1 MSLGKA
7 LVFPGQ
13 GSQSVGMGRALADE
27 YPAARQVFEEVN
39 EALGQNLSDVIWE
52 GSIEELTLTRNAQP
66 ALMATSMAAVR
77 ALEAEGVELG
87 QVTLAAGH
95 SLGEYSALC
104 AAGALSLEVAARLLR
119 IRGEAMQDAVRQG
132 DGAMVAIIGLQIG
145 EGAEIATE
153 ASELGICET
162 ANDNDPKQTV
172 VSGERVAVEAAA
184 DIAKKRG
191 ARRAV
196 LLPVSAPFHCS
207 LMKPAAERMRSALA
221 EAEVREARFPVI
233 ANVLAEP
240 VASPP
245 EIADALI
252 RQVTGTV
259 RWRESVSAMTKS
271 GVTHAWE
278 VGSGNV
284 LTGLIR
290 RTEPELTC
298 SPVGNPDQVR
308 KAALLWTEVE

>member
-1 MSLGKA
+1 MGKA

-13 GSQSVGMGRALADE
+13 GSQSIGMGRALADE
-27 YPAARQVFEEVN
+27 YPAARQVFEEVD
-39 EALGQNLSDVIWE
+39 EALGQKLSDVIWE
-52 GSIEELTLTRNAQP
+52 GEMDELTLTRNAQP

-77 ALEAEGVELG
+77 ALEAEGVDLD
-87 QVTLAAGH
+87 QVALAAGH

-104 AAGALSLEVAARLLR
+104 AAGALSLDVAAQLLR

-132 DGAMVAIIGLQIG
+132 DGAMLAIIGLQID
-145 EGAEIATE
+145 EVSEIAAE
-153 ASELGICET
+153 ASKLGVCET
-162 ANDNDPKQTV
+162 ANDNDPKQAV
-172 VSGERVAVEAAA
+172 VSGDRVAVEAAA
-184 DIAKKRG
+184 AIAGNRG

-196 LLPVSAPFHCS
+196 ILPVSAPFHCS

-221 EAEVREARFPVI
+221 GAEIRQARFPVI

-240 VASPP
+240 VASPS
-245 EIADALI
+245 EITDALI

-259 RWRESVSAMTKS
+259 RWRESVSAMRKS
-271 GVTHAWE
+271 GVSNAWE
-278 VGSGNV
+278 AGSGNV

-290 RTEPELTC
+290 RTERELTC

-308 KAALLWTEVE
+308 KAALLWMEVE

>member
-1 MSLGKA
+1 
-7 LVFPGQ
+7 
-13 GSQSVGMGRALADE
+13 MGRALADE
-27 YPAARQVFEEVN
+27 YPAARQVFEEVD
-39 EALGQNLSDVIWE
+39 EALGQKLSDVIWE
-52 GSIEELTLTRNAQP
+52 GGMEELTLTRNAQP

-77 ALEAEGVELG
+77 ALEAEGVDLN
-87 QVTLAAGH
+87 QVALAAGH

-104 AAGALSLEVAARLLR
+104 AAGALPLEVAARLLR

-145 EGAEIATE
+145 EVAEIAAE

-162 ANDNDPKQTV
+162 ANDNDPKQAV

-196 LLPVSAPFHCS
+196 ILPVSAPFHCS

-221 EAEVREARFPVI
+221 DAEIREARFPVI
-233 ANVLAEP
+233 ANVLAGP
-240 VASPP
+240 VASPS
-245 EIADALI
+245 EIADALV

-259 RWRESVSAMTKS
+259 RWRESVGAMRRS

-290 RTEPELTC
+290 RTEGDLTC
-298 SPVGNPDQVR
+298 GPVGSPDQVR
-308 KAALLWTEVE
+308 KAAMLWTEVE

>member
-1 MSLGKA
+1 
-7 LVFPGQ
+7 
-13 GSQSVGMGRALADE
+13 
-27 YPAARQVFEEVN
+27 
-39 EALGQNLSDVIWE
+39 
-52 GSIEELTLTRNAQP
+52 
-66 ALMATSMAAVR
+66 
-77 ALEAEGVELG
+77 
-87 QVTLAAGH
+87 
-95 SLGEYSALC
+95 
-104 AAGALSLEVAARLLR
+104 
-119 IRGEAMQDAVRQG
+119 
-132 DGAMVAIIGLQIG
+132 
-145 EGAEIATE
+145 
-153 ASELGICET
+153 
-162 ANDNDPKQTV
+162 
-172 VSGERVAVEAAA
+172 
-184 DIAKKRG
+184 
-191 ARRAV
+191 
-196 LLPVSAPFHCS
+196 
-207 LMKPAAERMRSALA
+207 MKPAAETMRSALA

-245 EIADALI
+245 EIADALV

>member
-1 MSLGKA
+1 MGKA

-13 GSQSVGMGRALADE
+13 GSQSIGMGRALADE
-27 YPAARQVFEEVN
+27 YPAARQVFDEVD
-39 EALGQNLSDVIWE
+39 EALGQNLSDLIWE
-52 GSIEELTLTRNAQP
+52 GDPDELTLTRNAQP

-77 ALEAEGVELG
+77 ALEAEGADLD
-87 QVTLAAGH
+87 QVALAAGH

-104 AAGALSLEVAARLLR
+104 AAGALSLDVAARLLR

-132 DGAMVAIIGLQIG
+132 EGAMLAIIGLQID
-145 EGAEIATE
+145 EVSEIAAE
-153 ASELGICET
+153 ASKLGVCET
-162 ANDNDPKQTV
+162 ANDNDPKQAV
-172 VSGERVAVEAAA
+172 VSGDKVAVEAAA
-184 DIAKKRG
+184 GIAGNRG

-196 LLPVSAPFHCS
+196 ILPVSAPFHCS

-221 EAEVREARFPVI
+221 DAEIRRARFPVI

-240 VASPP
+240 VASPS
-245 EIADALI
+245 EITDALI

-259 RWRESVSAMTKS
+259 RWRESVSVMRKS

-278 VGSGNV
+278 AGSGNV

-290 RTEPELTC
+290 RTERELTC

-308 KAALLWTEVE
+308 NAALLWMEVE